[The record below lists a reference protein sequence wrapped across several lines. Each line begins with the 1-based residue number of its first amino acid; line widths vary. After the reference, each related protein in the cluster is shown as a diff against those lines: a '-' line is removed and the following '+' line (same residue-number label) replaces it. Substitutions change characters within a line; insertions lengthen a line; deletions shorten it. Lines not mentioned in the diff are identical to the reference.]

1 MTDQLG
7 LFGDDPPPAA
17 RSVGPAE
24 PSPET
29 RELARRLP
37 PRLRLGTSSW
47 SFPGWTGLVWDR
59 EVSQRILAREGLRA
73 YAEHPLHRTVGLD
86 RTYYRSLPAGELRA
100 YADQVPDDFRFL
112 VKADRL
118 VTSPLDPASSGV
130 RERNPLFLD
139 PRWAAEVVVEPLIRG
154 MGPKAGPLLFQFS
167 PFPPSL
173 VDGPEAFARRL
184 GRFLGALPAGPL
196 YAVELRTPGL
206 FGEAYAAALRQT
218 GAVHAYTVHPA
229 MASLD
234 EQLRLLPPGEDGPL
248 VVRWMLHAGLRYEA
262 ARDRYAP
269 FDRLVDEDRP
279 SRASI
284 VGAVAAALEAGRE
297 AFVVVN
303 NKAEGSA
310 PRSVARLAE
319 RIAGVAGGPEEPAQ
333 PERARVEPAAPSDG
347 AGVDAAERSDGRP
360 RRDANETRNDD
371 GAAPG
376 EGPGA

>member
-1 MTDQLG
+1 MTHQLG

-17 RSVGPAE
+17 RAVGPAE
-24 PSPET
+24 PSAEVVAT
-29 RELARRLP
+29 ARRLP
-37 PRLRLGTSSW
+37 RGVLLGTSSW

-118 VTSPLDPASSGV
+118 VTSPLDPASSSV

-139 PRWAAEVVVEPLIRG
+139 PRWAGEVVVEPLLRG

-167 PFPPSL
+167 PFPASL

-184 GRFLGALPAGPL
+184 GRFLEALPAGPL

-206 FGEAYAAALRQT
+206 LGEAYVAALRGA
-218 GAVHAYTVHPA
+218 GAVHAYTMHPA
-229 MASLD
+229 MSPLD

-279 SRASI
+279 SRESI
-284 VGAVAAALEAGRE
+284 AGAVAAALEAGRE

-319 RIAGVAGGPEEPAQ
+319 RIVEVAGGPEQPAQ
-333 PERARVEPAAPSDG
+333 PDG
-347 AGVDAAERSDGRP
+347 AGVAAAERSDGRP
-360 RRDANETRNDD
+360 RRGRDGTGDAA

-376 EGPGA
+376 KGPGG